1 MSRTPRTK
9 ARKPPLSKPD
19 AFLYALIIVLG
30 MVLVFAVF
38 ILFMLVIPRAIAFSR
53 FGVVAVTLRA
63 ATVICP
69 VPMFVA
75 VLLTTIVPAS
85 IGLEQKQPILGN
97 KTFKPRFGTPVIRTF
112 PLFSREFRDLI
123 YPRIRQR
130 VKRYCLAS
138 GIVLLIS
145 LALLPLGLLQSKT
158 LSYDGTLRTYN
169 ILGQVSHIS
178 SVEDAE
184 EMIILI
190 TGRHNGRHSPKV
202 TIRYECPGHTYQFTT
217 GAFEADSYAEAL
229 SYMLRLKEQRG
240 GRYEVEDRRL
250 KSLLEY
256 GNHTAEERA
265 LLYELFDYRDR
276 P

>member
-1 MSRTPRTK
+1 M
-9 ARKPPLSKPD
+9 
-19 AFLYALIIVLG
+19 
-30 MVLVFAVF
+30 
-38 ILFMLVIPRAIAFSR
+38 
-53 FGVVAVTLRA
+53 
-63 ATVICP
+63 
-69 VPMFVA
+69 
-75 VLLTTIVPAS
+75 
-85 IGLEQKQPILGN
+85 
-97 KTFKPRFGTPVIRTF
+97 IRTF